1 MIAVRLDV
9 HSREIRQQLGPVPW
23 FVLEELLLVEDG
35 RTEAGTLLVPASVRS
50 LAAAVSLNKD
60 TVSRALRRLEEACV
74 VTALPHP
81 TSRRG
86 FGAGS
91 YAVGPVRGLRRLLID
106 PQPTSRTRPRPS
118 TKLATPAYEPA
129 QLTLLDAVTDDDP
142 SGAHRLPLRPPMPD
156 DTLAPGVRGEAHER
170 PQAVHESPHEPGAGS
185 C

>member
-9 HSREIRQQLGPVPW
+9 HSRGIRQQLGPVPW
-23 FVLEELLLVEDG
+23 FVLEELLLVEAVSTD
-35 RTEAGTLLVPASVRS
+35 AGALLVPASVRS

-60 TVSRALRRLEEACV
+60 TVSRALRRLEEAGF
-74 VTALPHP
+74 VTPLPQP

-91 YAVGPVRGLRRLLID
+91 YEVAPVPGLERLLID
-106 PQPTSRTRPRPS
+106 PRQASRTRPRPS
-118 TKLATPAYEPA
+118 AKPTTPAHEPA

-142 SGAHRLPLRPPMPD
+142 SGARRPPFRPPKPN
-156 DTLAPGVRGEAHER
+156 DTLAPGVRGAAHER
-170 PQAVHESPHEPGAGS
+170 RQGVHESPHEPGAGS